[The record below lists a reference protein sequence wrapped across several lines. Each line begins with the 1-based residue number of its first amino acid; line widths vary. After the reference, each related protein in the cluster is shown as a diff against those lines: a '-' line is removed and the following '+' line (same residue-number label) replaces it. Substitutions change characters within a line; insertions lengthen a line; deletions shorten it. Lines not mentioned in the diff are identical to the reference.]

1 METER
6 VAAVVGGG
14 SSSISTTAQRLLR
27 LANVPQVAYTST
39 SPLLSN
45 KEKFPTFSRVV
56 PPDTFQ
62 GPALAELCFS
72 QNWTNVGLIS
82 TTDEYAT
89 EVCSPPPFRPLSFPR
104 PFLPQIM
111 AHRGSGHATDSCH
124 HSLPYPPQL
133 ANAFTKSMEDGGGK
147 IVSASVLIWNE
158 AVSAQG
164 VEIAIRSMKRSGV
177 RIIALL
183 VANEDAAKDVL
194 AEAARQGLAGP
205 SYVYVGGDATMDE
218 KVLLPTKAEQTP
230 EFMSL
235 VREAAEGAVGLI
247 PYLTRSGPAYEEF
260 LELWRSVPPLT
271 DSELAYG
278 LVPGGSI
285 VDAASLRCDADC
297 IANPP
302 WGAAYAYEA
311 VRLVCRAWVNVTASG
326 ADPRDL
332 PSNSL
337 LDAIRSVSLAP
348 EESVLGGLQLN
359 ATTGDPVSGRYSVI
373 QFQPK
378 NSTEKGRDGR
388 RRLSQDGLEPILDRQ
403 TVGKIVEDADSGE
416 WTFTTSVPL
425 DYGWQTSD
433 GYAPEDPPKDG
444 SQTTAKKSYI
454 GPLEDVGRAGN
465 SDQNFVGDLGNLLV
479 FSVNLQNS
487 FDLVVGL
494 DDSLPATKEAC
505 AAAKLQILAARG
517 VGVPYSVTNTQRGCK
532 ISINTEGMRS
542 GDYCLDFTV
551 NGELKTGAKGNCYY
565 KILLN
570 DPDFSPLDVLI
581 WALPVAFGV
590 LFVGALV
597 TLLLLW
603 RRRRR
608 LDKDWVIDESELKMA
623 DPPVVLGEG
632 GQGDV
637 VEATFRGTP
646 VAVKRYFNITSPRY
660 LSHSTLTSR
669 MCSEKAP
676 LEVNGQQLKERATAA
691 ESKSLMDKKTPRAE
705 RQVSF
710 PPGVGGSSSDI
721 SATNLEN
728 SISPTLEQAP
738 SLPRTD
744 TAQSAGSVQ
753 SFGSAQRSSPSLS
766 LRMSSYTKSGAT
778 EKGRMRQEMKIIS
791 RLRHPN
797 IVQNLGAV
805 MKGRTV
811 MVVMERMSRG
821 SLHSMLVSATP
832 ADLGLLLQILLDA
845 IRGLRYLHE
854 AKPPYIH
861 GDLKSLNILVD
872 ENLKGKLSD
881 FGLSF
886 LKSSKNLECCGG
898 SPLWMAPEMFK
909 KGASASESTDI
920 YALGVTMMELWTRR
934 SPYWELTEVETPLEE
949 IVRRI
954 REENLRPSDPPRS
967 KDEVARGGNGQG
979 KPAAEDNLAVPK
991 DLLDLAHECMMSNPK
1006 RRPDLTEI
1014 ESRIS
1019 AVAEKLAPGLAAGG
1033 GRGNSQQ
1040 ARLLHDILPPK
1051 VARALLEG
1059 RKVEPET
1066 FDTVTI
1072 FFSDVVNFT
1081 RLSRDLP
1088 PEKVMS
1094 FLDRMY
1100 SSFDALAR
1108 TYGLFKVE
1116 TIGDAY
1122 MCVGGLPEPQAD
1134 HTLRVARFALEARQA
1149 ASKVFI
1155 DPQDPGKGKLKIR
1168 VGFHTG
1174 SVVASVV
1181 GSTNPRY
1188 CLFGDTVNTASR
1200 MESNSK
1206 PGCVNCSPQAQRAL
1220 TAQIREQ
1227 GFQGIK
1233 VTPRGRVDVKG
1244 KGSMEMFFIDE
1255 DTGFALG
1262 HSGSAP
1268 DQEHSCSSHRPAVDW
1283 DELHFA
1289 GGDSGEASGPVS
1301 PYSNSSL
1308 NVSER
1313 GGGKYG

>member
-1 METER
+1 MSLTDM
-6 VAAVVGGG
+6 
-14 SSSISTTAQRLLR
+14 
-27 LANVPQVAYTST
+27 
-39 SPLLSN
+39 
-45 KEKFPTFSRVV
+45 
-56 PPDTFQ
+56 PP
-62 GPALAELCFS
+62 
-72 QNWTNVGLIS
+72 
-82 TTDEYAT
+82 
-89 EVCSPPPFRPLSFPR
+89 SPPHPPT
-104 PFLPQIM
+104 
-111 AHRGSGHATDSCH
+111 A
-124 HSLPYPPQL
+124 PQL
-133 ANAFTKSMEDGGGK
+133 ANSFTRAMQDGGGK
-147 IVSASVLIWNE
+147 IVRPAPLIWNE
-158 AVSAQG
+158 GVSAQD
-164 VEIAIRSMKRSGV
+164 VEIAVRGMKRSGV

-183 VANEDAAKDVL
+183 VANDDATKDVL

-205 SYVYVGGDATMDE
+205 SYVYVGGDAAIDE
-218 KVLLPTKAEQTP
+218 KTLVVTDDETP

-235 VREAAEGAVGLI
+235 VREAAEGMVGLV

-278 LVPGGSI
+278 LVPGGSV
-285 VDAASLRCDADC
+285 VDAASVCDSDC

-311 VRLVCRAWVNVTASG
+311 VRLVGRAWVNVTASG

-337 LDAIRSVSLAP
+337 LEAIRSVGLPA
-348 EESVLGGLQLN
+348 EGSVLGGLQLD
-359 ATTGDPVSGRYSVI
+359 ATTGDPVIGRYSVI

-378 NSTEKGRDGR
+378 NTTGKGRDGR
-388 RRLSQDGLEPILDRQ
+388 RRLAQDKAEPVLDRQ
-403 TVGKIVEDADSGE
+403 TVGKIVEDTDSGV
-416 WTFTTSVPL
+416 WTFTASFPL
-425 DYGWQTSD
+425 NYGWQTRDS
-433 GYAPEDPPKDG
+433 YAPEEPPKDG
-444 SQTTAKKSYI
+444 SQTSAEKSNLS
-454 GPLEDVGRAGN
+454 PLKGVGRLGN
-465 SDQNFVGDLGNLLV
+465 SDREFVGDLGVPLA
-479 FSVNLQNS
+479 FSASLINS
-487 FDLVVGL
+487 FDLEVGK
-494 DDSLPATKEAC
+494 DNSLPATKEAC
-505 AAAKLQILAARG
+505 GVANVQISAARG
-517 VGVPYSVTNTQRGCK
+517 VGVPYSVSNTQRGCRVN
-532 ISINTEGMRS
+532 ISTDGMRS
-542 GDYCLDFTV
+542 GDYCLNFTV
-551 NGELKTGAKGNCYY
+551 NGEPKTRANGKCYY
-565 KILLN
+565 EIRLN
-570 DPDFSPLDVLI
+570 DPEASPLDVLT

-590 LFVGALV
+590 VFLVALV
-597 TLLLLW
+597 TLLILW
-603 RRRRR
+603 RRRRQ
-608 LDKDWVIDESELKMA
+608 LDKDWIIDESELKMA
-623 DPPVVLGEG
+623 DPPVILGQG

-646 VAVKRYFNITSPRY
+646 VAVKRYSNMMSPRTNSGSKMVS
-660 LSHSTLTSR
+660 LGGG
-669 MCSEKAP
+669 SEKTP
-676 LEVNGQQLKERATAA
+676 LETQGGNAAQVKRGTAA
-691 ESKSLMDKKTPRAE
+691 AGAAPVSKTPPLAA

-721 SATNLEN
+721 SAE
-728 SISPTLEQAP
+728 ISKTLEKVVP
-738 SLPRTD
+738 SPPERVSSLQRT
-744 TAQSAGSVQ
+744 
-753 SFGSAQRSSPSLS
+753 GSAQSGGSSPSLS
-766 LRMSSYTKSGAT
+766 TRMSTTYSSAS
-778 EKGRMRQEMKIIS
+778 EKGRLRQEMKIIS

-797 IVQNLGAV
+797 IVQTLGAV
-805 MKGRTV
+805 MRGRTV
-811 MVVMERMSRG
+811 MVVMERMSKG

-861 GDLKSLNILVD
+861 GDMKSLNILVD

-886 LKSSKNLECCGG
+886 LKSSKSLECGGG

-909 KGASASESTDI
+909 KGASANESTDI

-934 SPYWELTEVETPLEE
+934 TPYWELTEECQTPLDE
-949 IVRRI
+949 IIRRI
-954 REENLRPSDPPRS
+954 REENLRPSDPPR
-967 KDEVARGGNGQG
+967 ARSNGEGAFGGSGQ
-979 KPAAEDNLAVPK
+979 ADSLDVPQ

-1051 VARALLEG
+1051 VARALLDG

-1066 FDTVTI
+1066 FEPVTI

-1100 SSFDALAR
+1100 SAFDALAR

-1122 MCVGGLPEPQAD
+1122 MCVGGLPDPQAD
-1134 HTLRVARFALEARQA
+1134 HTLRVARFALEARRA
-1149 ASKVFI
+1149 ASKVHI
-1155 DPQDPGKGKLKIR
+1155 DPQDPGKGTLKIR

-1200 MESNSK
+1200 MESNSQ
-1206 PGCVNCSPQAQRAL
+1206 PGRVNCSPQGHRAL

-1255 DTGFALG
+1255 GPGFVPG
-1262 HSGSAP
+1262 RGGSAP
-1268 DQEHSCSSHRPAVDW
+1268 GPEPSCSSHRPAVDW
-1283 DELHFA
+1283 DEVHSV
-1289 GGDSGEASGPVS
+1289 GSESGEATGPVA
-1301 PYSNSSL
+1301 SSGL
-1308 NVSER
+1308 RSSQNRSLTISER